1 MPWICAALFFAWLIY
16 REIRRPYKLEEGYD
30 RPADGTPIFIP
41 YVVILSILVVACLYP
56 PLRLWNFERF
66 LTAKANLLTENG
78 LAKVHCNTVFDTFFD
93 ANNNAAGHAN
103 FQTGVIT
110 FQYPHCQRLMDYL
123 AHPEK
128 ADGPEIFALGI
139 FTHEAMHVRGEQ
151 NENRT
156 ECQAVQRM
164 ARAAGFLGVPEAAAR
179 QASRAYYQNFY
190 LRRAEV
196 ITHYFSTECAPGK
209 SLDER
214 LPDPPWS

>member
-1 MPWICAALFFAWLIY
+1 MPWLFAALFFAWLIY
-16 REIRRPYKLEEGYD
+16 RELRRPYKLEEGYD
-30 RPADGTPIFIP
+30 RPEDGTPVFIP
-41 YVVILSILVVACLYP
+41 YVVILSVLVVACLYP
-56 PLRLWNFERF
+56 PVSLWNFERF
-66 LTAKANLLTENG
+66 LTAKANVLTENG

-103 FQTGVIT
+103 LQTGRIV

-123 AHPEK
+123 AHPAK
-128 ADGPEIFALGI
+128 ADRPEIFALGI
-139 FTHEAMHVRGEQ
+139 FTHEAMHVRGEV

-164 ARAAGFLGVPEAAAR
+164 AFAARLLGVPERAALEGAR
-179 QASRAYYQNFY
+179 YYYRDIY
-190 LRRAEV
+190 LRRAEA

-214 LPDPPWS
+214 LADAPWR